1 MTVLKEPI
9 NVRPATQHRHSGPMA
24 GSLPKQRPHSHSL
37 SVGSINPAHRVTRRK
52 SMSTTAGNTVAA
64 MAAAAKGISGA
75 PLDDRT
81 PHHHNAHHH
90 NPARRSSKPA
100 TQFRGPSLVHA
111 QSMAASMPHHAS
123 PFGSY
128 NPSAARS
135 EALTDGPPL
144 ASLPESEPG
153 SANKSRARRASEGSR
168 LAKGDGKRTAGS
180 DLRCEKCGKG
190 YKHSSCLTK
199 HLWEHT
205 PEWQYTSK
213 LLISKH
219 QQVQLLEAASVLVA
233 MNKESDDSDNSNSPP
248 ASGSDLRDDLSS
260 AETTPPPHM
269 DDHPVGSFHSHFGH
283 RSIKRYSANSSAYSQ
298 SYQSAVFSDNGTN
311 NPNNHYRH
319 WSNVSDRPTTSGTS
333 VAGSYPDDGN
343 TDQDMAA
350 AVGLLSCSY
359 GTPKSGPVALPP
371 DVPPVPPLPAKF
383 MDFNT
388 RTLSG
393 NTMVTPQQSSMR
405 NSYRFHETKDVDMDD
420 DHFADE
426 EDYRQSNSR
435 SRGRP
440 DEDDDA
446 FFGRM
451 EE

>member
-1 MTVLKEPI
+1 MLTRPACQEPI
-9 NVRPATQHRHSGPMA
+9 NVRPATQHRHSSTIA
-24 GSLPKQRPHSHSL
+24 GSLPKSRPHSHSL
-37 SVGSINPAHRVTRRK
+37 SASSINPAHRVTRRK
-52 SMSTTAGNTVAA
+52 SMSTTAGSNVAA
-64 MAAAAKGISGA
+64 MAAVAKGIAGA
-75 PLDDRT
+75 PLIE
-81 PHHHNAHHH
+81 PPHH
-90 NPARRSSKPA
+90 NPARRPSKPA
-100 TQFRGPSLVHA
+100 MQFRGPSLVHSH
-111 QSMAASMPHHAS
+111 SMAASVPHAAS
-123 PFGSY
+123 PFSSY
-128 NPSAARS
+128 SAAKS
-135 EALTDGPPL
+135 EAVADGPAL
-144 ASLPESEPG
+144 ASLPESEKG
-153 SANKSRARRASEGSR
+153 NSKSRVRRASEGSR
-168 LAKGDGKRTAGS
+168 LAKGDGPKRTSGS
-180 DLRCEKCGKG
+180 ELRCEKCGKG

-233 MNKESDDSDNSNSPP
+233 MNKTSDDSDDSASPP
-248 ASGSDLRDDLSS
+248 ASGSSDLRDELSS
-260 AETTPPPHM
+260 TETTPPPHM
-269 DDHPVGSFHSHFGH
+269 DDHAVGSYSSHSHFGQ

-298 SYQSAVFSDNGTN
+298 SYQSAVFSDNGN
-311 NPNNHYRH
+311 GHYRH

-359 GTPKSGPVALPP
+359 GTPKSGAANLSPEI
-371 DVPPVPPLPAKF
+371 PPVPPLPAKF
-383 MDFNT
+383 LDFNT
-388 RTLSG
+388 VHSLSG
-393 NTMVTPQQSSMR
+393 NTTVTPQQSSMR
-405 NSYRFHETKDVDMDD
+405 NSYRYHESKDVDMDD

-426 EDYRQSNSR
+426 EDYRQSHSR
-435 SRGRP
+435 SRGRA

>member
-9 NVRPATQHRHSGPMA
+9 NVRPASQHRHSSNHMA
-24 GSLPKQRPHSHSL
+24 GSLPKSRPHSHSHSL

-52 SMSTTAGNTVAA
+52 SMSTTAGSNVAA
-64 MAAAAKGISGA
+64 MAAVAKGIAGA
-75 PLDDRT
+75 PLVEQ
-81 PHHHNAHHH
+81 PHH
-90 NPARRSSKPA
+90 NPARRLSKPA
-100 TQFRGPSLVHA
+100 TQFRGPSLVHS
-111 QSMAASMPHHAS
+111 QSMATSMPHNGS
-123 PFGSY
+123 PFSSY
-128 NPSAARS
+128 SAAKS
-135 EALTDGPPL
+135 EAVQDGPAL
-144 ASLPESEPG
+144 ASLPESEKG
-153 SANKSRARRASEGSR
+153 NSKSRMRRASEGASR
-168 LAKGDGKRTAGS
+168 LAKGDGKRTSGS
-180 DLRCEKCGKG
+180 ELKCEKCGKG

-233 MNKESDDSDNSNSPP
+233 MNKTSDDSDDSASPP
-248 ASGSDLRDDLSS
+248 ASGSSDLRDGMSS
-260 AETTPPPHM
+260 TETTPPPQM
-269 DDHPVGSFHSHFGH
+269 DDHAVGSYSSHSHFGQ

-298 SYQSAVFSDNGTN
+298 SYQSTVFSDNGN
-311 NPNNHYRH
+311 AHYRH

-359 GTPKSGPVALPP
+359 GTPKSGAMNLPA

-383 MDFNT
+383 MDFHNA
-388 RTLSG
+388 RSLSG
-393 NTMVTPQQSSMR
+393 NTTVTPQQSSMR
-405 NSYRFHETKDVDMDD
+405 NSYRYHESKDIDMDD

-435 SRGRP
+435 SRGRA